1 MDRDKMVERIIHL
14 TIEILFQLTGEDY
27 TVVKKTSRWRHQAPV
42 CEGWGR
48 TLRPIPGPPP
58 HSLIHEEMNEQKIL
72 ELTNK
77 MVELLTGE
85 VPIRCQDVA
94 VYFSMEE
101 WEYLEGHKDQYIA
114 DIVMMEDQQPLTSAE
129 RCPRPLPP
137 EDSSEG
143 DDNVLQ
149 DYQLMDQSKDVKNIN
164 APDIMAKEE
173 TDVRGHDPCTE
184 DVPTAPPP
192 DDGTRRSEGHLMS
205 SPCKAEDGGITQDT
219 YKEHVTNPDL
229 PTSDLHSK
237 HLSSDE
243 TVTQDRNPTRAVKK
257 QRTHKGEKQCS
268 ECDKCFHQKS
278 DLVRHQRIHT
288 QKQPYSCSQCGK
300 CYNQPSSL
308 AKHQRSHSEPK
319 AFSCSDCEKCFKKK
333 SHLVTHQR
341 IHTGERPYSCSE
353 CGKCFKQKSD
363 IAKHHRIHTGAKPFS
378 CPECGKC
385 FHLKSNLVVHQR
397 IHTGEKPYP
406 CSECGKRFSKKSD
419 LIRHLRT
426 HTGEKLFLCS
436 ECGKSFNQKSHLAR
450 HQRIHTWPK
459 SFSCSECKKGFSQK
473 SDLVRHQRIHTG
485 VMPFSCSECDKSFN
499 QQSHLAKHHKIHT
512 GV

>member
-1 MDRDKMVERIIHL
+1 MMEKDRDKMAERIIHL

-27 TVVKKTSRWRHQAPV
+27 TVVKKTSRGRHQAPV

-164 APDIMAKEE
+164 APDIMVKEE
-173 TDVRGHDPCTE
+173 TDVRGDDPCTK
-184 DVPTAPPP
+184 DVPTVPPP
-192 DDGTRRSEGHLMS
+192 DDCTRSSEGHLIS
-205 SPCKAEDGGITQDT
+205 SDDHSIKQETCEEYAIILDTPSAIDSED
-219 YKEHVTNPDL
+219 
-229 PTSDLHSK
+229 
-237 HLSSDE
+237 LSSD
-243 TVTQDRNPTRAVKK
+243 TIIQVLPSDSSQIVTHDKK
-257 QRTHKGEKQCS
+257 PHTGGEKLFSCS
-268 ECDKCFHQKS
+268 ECGKCLNQKS

-288 QKQPYSCSQCGK
+288 GTKPFACMECGK
-300 CYNQPSSL
+300 CFYQKSDLVRHQRIHTGEKPCSCAECARCLMLKSAL
-308 AKHQRSHSEPK
+308 IAHQRSHTGEKP
-319 AFSCSDCEKCFKKK
+319 FSCSECGKCFNKI
-333 SHLVTHQR
+333 SDLARHQR
-341 IHTGERPYSCSE
+341 IHTGTKPFACSECGKSFNQKSNLDRHLRSHTGERPYSCSE
-353 CGKCFKQKSD
+353 CGKCY
-363 IAKHHRIHTGAKPFS
+363 RV
-378 CPECGKC
+378 
-385 FHLKSNLVVHQR
+385 KSNLVKHQR
-397 IHTGEKPYP
+397 SHTGEKPYS
-406 CSECGKRFSKKSD
+406 CSECGKCYRAKSN
-419 LIRHLRT
+419 LVTHQRT
-426 HTGEKLFLCS
+426 HTGEKPYSCS
-436 ECGKSFNQKSHLAR
+436 QCGKCFAQKSYLRNHYK
-450 HQRIHTWPK
+450 T
-459 SFSCSECKKGFSQK
+459 
-473 SDLVRHQRIHTG
+473 HTG
-485 VMPFSCSECDKSFN
+485 TYIVTS
-499 QQSHLAKHHKIHT
+499 
-512 GV
+512 V